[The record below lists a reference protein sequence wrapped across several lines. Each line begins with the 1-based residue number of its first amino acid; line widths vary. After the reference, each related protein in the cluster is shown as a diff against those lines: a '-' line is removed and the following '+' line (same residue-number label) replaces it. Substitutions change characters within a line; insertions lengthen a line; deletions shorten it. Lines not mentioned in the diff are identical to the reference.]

1 MNIAL
6 VDDEALDRDEAV
18 AYLKEHIHAEYPE
31 EESSL
36 RLDVFTSGEEFIDG
50 FMLGS
55 YDLIILDI
63 YMKGL
68 SGLDTARLIRK
79 KDLEAGIVF
88 LTSSDEHILEGYR
101 VFATGYFIKPLSGH
115 MQDFAR
121 TFAYVFAKLQERR
134 KYILLQVKGEDIEI
148 PYRDIIYM
156 DMSEGRQLVFHLS
169 GQDISTYG
177 SYAEFQEKLLA
188 DKRFLECH
196 HRIIVNMDH
205 VESMDD
211 EIFLLKEGRTI
222 PISRRKK
229 HEAKIAYMKYLIG
242 R

>member
-6 VDDEALDRDEAV
+6 VDDEALDREEAV

-31 EESSL
+31 EERSL
-36 RLDVFTSGEEFIDG
+36 RLEVFASGEEFMDR
-50 FMLGS
+50 FLPGS

-79 KDLEAGIVF
+79 KDLEVGIVF

-101 VFATGYFIKPLSGH
+101 VFATGYFIKPLSRH
-115 MQDFAR
+115 MQDLAK
-121 TFAYVFAKLQERR
+121 TFAYVFAKLRERR
-134 KYILLQVKGEDIEI
+134 KYIMLQVMGEDIEV
-148 PYRDIIYM
+148 PYRDIIYV
-156 DMSEGRQLVFHLS
+156 DMNEGRQLVFHLS

-177 SYAEFQEKLLA
+177 SYAEFQEILLA
-188 DKRFLECH
+188 DSRFLECH
-196 HRIIVNMDH
+196 HRIIVNMDQ

-211 EIFLLKEGRTI
+211 ETFLLKEGRTI

-229 HEAKIAYMKYLIG
+229 HEVKIAYMRHLIG